1 MHTMEPFKNVDIK
14 HENQE
19 WVFVDIQGYKV
30 NKNRFMCK
38 EFCLVDGD
46 ETFHAI
52 VKSWF
57 PYKKL
62 LGHYKRHIAWLTNYF
77 HGLNYECGNIHMDE
91 LKKIVYP
98 KLVGKVVIVKGREKT
113 EWIQYMFRKY
123 GPIACENIENFDYD
137 MSEYSSH
144 QFSACEFHKER
155 FGWMQSH
162 CAMKNAYK
170 LQDISNA
177 NAPIRFF

>member
-1 MHTMEPFKNVDIK
+1 M
-14 HENQE
+14 
-19 WVFVDIQGYKV
+19 
-30 NKNRFMCK
+30 NKNRSMCK

-62 LGHYKRHIAWLTNYF
+62 LGHYKRHIEWLTNYF

-113 EWIQYMFRKY
+113 ERIQYMFRT
-123 GPIACENIENFDYD
+123 
-137 MSEYSSH
+137 
-144 QFSACEFHKER
+144 
-155 FGWMQSH
+155 
-162 CAMKNAYK
+162 
-170 LQDISNA
+170 
-177 NAPIRFF
+177 